1 MNLSLY
7 DEVGRMEI
15 RFVREFV
22 SLSETESFFE
32 TAERMFVTTSSLS
45 RHIKT
50 LEEEVGQPLFD
61 RTTRKVSLN
70 HYGRL
75 FLPYARELVRIDDE
89 CTAAFAEAE
98 NETHTTI
105 SIGSIP
111 MMRAYH
117 ITDLLAEFQNGN
129 KSTVLNITESDS
141 IKMLPMLRN
150 EELDFA
156 FIRDRDDRDGEFE
169 KFPFTEDTL
178 CAVIDQRHPLAK
190 KDLIR
195 ISDLKDEPLLLIGK
209 DAFMYKLCTDLCVEA
224 GFTPHVRF
232 TSHRAEN
239 LIDMVSRGMGTALL
253 MRKPAAM
260 LASSGTVLV
269 NVAPTV
275 RTTIFLAR
283 NPHHKLSLAGKK
295 FWELVRKLDETC

>member
-1 MNLSLY
+1 
-7 DEVGRMEI
+7 MEI

-61 RTTRKVSLN
+61 RTTRRVTLN
-70 HYGRL
+70 RYGRL
-75 FLPYARELVRIDDE
+75 FLPYARELVRVDDE

-98 NETHTTI
+98 NETHSTI
-105 SIGSIP
+105 SVGSIP

-141 IKMLPMLRN
+141 VKMIPMLRN

-156 FIRDRDDRDGEFE
+156 FLRDRDDRDGEFE
-169 KFPFTEDTL
+169 KFPFAEDAL
-178 CAVIDQRHPLAK
+178 CAVLPEGHPLAK
-190 KDLIR
+190 QPLIR
-195 ISDLKDEPLLLIGK
+195 MEQLKEEPLLLIGK
-209 DAFMYKLCTDLCVEA
+209 DAFMYKLCTELCMDA

-239 LIDMVSRGMGTALL
+239 LIDMVSRGMGVALL
-253 MRKPAAM
+253 MRKPAA
-260 LASSGTVLV
+260 LLTPKGTVLV
-269 NVAPTV
+269 DVTPSV
-275 RTTIFLAR
+275 PTTIFLAR
-283 NPHHKLSLAGKK
+283 NPHHRLSLAGKK
-295 FWELVRKLDETC
+295 FWELARKLDENC